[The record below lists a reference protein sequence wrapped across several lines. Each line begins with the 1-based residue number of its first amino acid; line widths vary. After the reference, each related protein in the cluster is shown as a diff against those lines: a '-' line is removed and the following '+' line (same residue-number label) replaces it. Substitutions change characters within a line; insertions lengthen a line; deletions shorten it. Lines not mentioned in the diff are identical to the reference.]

1 MPNCP
6 IVACRMT
13 DRDVVEK
20 VAALF
25 GTAVMAIDKGRYRT
39 EFAATLKGERAVMFM
54 RDIKPLMGERRQEAI
69 EAALHGYQPPA
80 RKLSF
85 DVAEEIRRRAAGDE
99 SVASLARAYLVAR
112 QTIYPI
118 LDDRIYTAPPSRPWR
133 DCVPA
138 LPPKVETPPWMSP
151 AELHWLAG
159 WLEGEGSFQAPP
171 PSKPRCPRI
180 SVQAKDR
187 DVVAEAG
194 RLLQIKP
201 TLEKARREHWSPIWR
216 VLLQGRRA
224 VALMLTLE
232 SLMGKRRR
240 EQIQAAIAATAR
252 ASTTDRKTPKP
263 QHSKGSELWA

>member
-1 MPNCP
+1 
-6 IVACRMT
+6 MT
-13 DRDVVEK
+13 DRDVVER
-20 VAALF
+20 VATLF
-25 GTAVMAIDKGRYRT
+25 GTAVMENDKGRYRT
-39 EFAATLKGERAVMFM
+39 EFAATLKGKGAVDFM
-54 RDIKPLMGERRQEAI
+54 RDIRPLMGERRREAI
-69 EAALHGYQPPA
+69 DTAVRCYSPPT
-80 RKLSF
+80 RKLDF
-85 DVAEEIRRRAAGDE
+85 DAAEEIRRREVAGE
-99 SVASLARAYLVAR
+99 SVASLAHAYAVAR

-118 LDDRIYTAPPSRPWR
+118 LDGRIYAAPPSRPWR

-138 LPPKVETPPWMSP
+138 LPPVGTPPWMSS

-180 SVQAKDR
+180 SGQAKDR

-224 VALMLTLE
+224 VALMLKLE
-232 SLMGKRRR
+232 PLMGKRRG
-240 EQIQAAIAATAR
+240 EQIQGAIAATAR
-252 ASTTDRKTPKP
+252 AASITDLRPP
-263 QHSKGSELWA
+263 SHSIQKGSELWEPDGI